1 MSKNNEILIRKKI
14 REFIKESYIN
24 EADIAWGHEEIDTLK
39 KSLGPNEYIWLDDRT
54 GELTGQKVS
63 KKEYLK
69 RMLKY
74 ALDQKKWD
82 KINAAILF
90 LDTQM

>member
-1 MSKNNEILIRKKI
+1 MSKNNQILLRQKI
-14 REFIKESYIN
+14 RDLIKEV
-24 EADIAWGHEEIDTLK
+24 EIAYGQEEIEDLQ
-39 KSLGPNEYIWLDDRT
+39 KSVGPNEYVWLDDRT
-54 GELTGQKVS
+54 GELTGQKVT

-74 ALDQKKWD
+74 GLERKKWD

>member
-1 MSKNNEILIRKKI
+1 MSKNNEIIIRQKI
-14 REFIKESYIN
+14 RDLIKESYLN
-24 EADIAWGHEEIDTLK
+24 ESEIAYGHDEIDSLEKT
-39 KSLGPNEYIWLDDRT
+39 LGPNEYIWLDDRT

-74 ALDQKKWD
+74 GLEKKKWD